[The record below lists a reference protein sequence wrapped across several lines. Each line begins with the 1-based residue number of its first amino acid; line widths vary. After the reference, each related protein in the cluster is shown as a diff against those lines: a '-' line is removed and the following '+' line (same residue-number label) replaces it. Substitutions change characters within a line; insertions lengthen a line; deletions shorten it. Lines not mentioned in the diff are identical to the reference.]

1 MEKTFLNF
9 FNTLNVEGKARVII
23 KMPYGSVVEL
33 IADNVNYDYIEDS
46 NNVDERDVELLKK
59 LYLSKC
65 ESLINKVNSSANVVN
80 KEDSTNDFTVNAE
93 V

>member
-80 KEDSTNDFTVNAE
+80 KEGSTNDFTVNAE